1 MLATTLAAAD
11 GNIVTMEV
19 VDTVKFAWSSGRR
32 DKAFYVFVQ
41 NLYGMDLLGPTAV
54 TLITYIKN
62 KRSAKRQ

>member
-1 MLATTLAAAD
+1 
-11 GNIVTMEV
+11 MEV

-41 NLYGMDLLGPTAV
+41 NLYGMDLLGPTVV

-62 KRSAKRQ
+62 KRSAKWQ